1 MTNILGIDLGLAKM
15 GIVSLRIHDDEIA
28 GSDKRLYKTKKG
40 EMSDTGRLSFM
51 CEMVSRTITTE
62 HPEIIVCEYPF
73 NVKGNGRVLVE
84 IYGNVRLCAFRHH
97 VPFVPVAQTSLKK
110 YATGSG
116 KAEKSDM
123 RMQLYKEFGHDYT
136 EDEADAF
143 WLAHIGYTIRYGSG
157 KSYRKELA
165 EKLKKQ
171 HLELPF

>member
-15 GIVSLRIHDDEIA
+15 GIVGLRIHDDEIA
-28 GSDKRLYKTKKG
+28 DVDNKLYQTKKG

-51 CEMVSRTITTE
+51 CEMVSRTITLAQ
-62 HPEIIVCEYPF
+62 PEIIVCEYPF

-97 VPFVPVAQTSLKK
+97 IPFVPVAQTTLKK

-116 KAEKSDM
+116 KADKSEM
-123 RMQLYKEFGHDYT
+123 RLQLYKEFGHEYG

-143 WLAHIGYTIRYGSG
+143 WLAHLGYSIRYGAQG
-157 KSYRKELA
+157 VRGEIA
-165 EKLKKQ
+165 RAMKKK
-171 HLELPF
+171 HLTLPF